1 MAEKLFYYLLA
12 LTLASGFFLIY
23 DIVLTELR
31 SRRERREWER
41 LRAAQLE
48 IKRMRDAERE
58 QQERAAIQERGYD
71 SPQVFYDDAL
81 KRIQQLQREIN
92 QRVRELDKSC
102 DYPRVSVTAQRV
114 CRIFMCRYS
123 ALFGGLSR
131 IFCTFLRV
139 TNFST

>member
-92 QRVRELDKSC
+92 QRVRELEKE
-102 DYPRVSVTAQRV
+102 
-114 CRIFMCRYS
+114 
-123 ALFGGLSR
+123 L
-131 IFCTFLRV
+131 
-139 TNFST
+139 